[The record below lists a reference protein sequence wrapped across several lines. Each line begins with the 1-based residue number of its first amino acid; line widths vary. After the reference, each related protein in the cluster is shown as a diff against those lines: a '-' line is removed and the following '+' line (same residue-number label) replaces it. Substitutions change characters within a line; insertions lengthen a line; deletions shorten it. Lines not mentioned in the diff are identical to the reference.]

1 MSKDKDLNEMVKSI
15 LSSAFEDEDLDNE
28 DLDNEDLDNEDL
40 EEKVKFFFVDE
51 GQETGDTVEVYTIDK
66 NEIKKW
72 AKKDNIGKYELIEL
86 LSALKGD
93 PLYDNNIINRLD
105 DAIFDKKIT
114 VSSVDNMKVVFD
126 DNGDVVEPANAVG
139 LYLQI

>member
-1 MSKDKDLNEMVKSI
+1 MNKDKDLNKMIKSI
-15 LSSAFEDEDLDNE
+15 LSSAFEDL
-28 DLDNEDLDNEDL
+28 DLDNEDL
-40 EEKVKFFFVDE
+40 EEKYKFFFVDE
-51 GQETGDTVEVYTIDK
+51 GQETGDTVKVYNVDK

-86 LSALKGD
+86 LGALEGD
-93 PLYDNNIINRLD
+93 PRYDNNIINRLD

-126 DNGDVVEPANAVG
+126 DNGDVVEPTNAVG